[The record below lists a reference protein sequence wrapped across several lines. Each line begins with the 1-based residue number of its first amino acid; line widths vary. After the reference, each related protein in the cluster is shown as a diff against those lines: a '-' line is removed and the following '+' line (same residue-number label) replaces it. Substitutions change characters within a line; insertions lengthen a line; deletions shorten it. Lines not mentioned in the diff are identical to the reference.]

1 MQHLRSTLFAMTL
14 VAFAS
19 PALAVDV
26 ETSPDAPDLT
36 AVRAKLSAN
45 DYKGAAADL
54 DAMVDA
60 GVQHPDVYNLLGFSL
75 RHAGDTKT
83 ALTYYQKALDFDPNH
98 KGALEYEGE
107 LYVQVGQ
114 LDRAR
119 DNAAKLAKLCP
130 QGCEELDDL
139 QKAIK
144 QGAVTN

>member
-1 MQHLRSTLFAMTL
+1 MKHLRSMLLAAL
-14 VAFAS
+14 VAVAS

-36 AVRAKLSAN
+36 AVRAKLDAK
-45 DYKGAAADL
+45 DYKGAVVDL

-114 LDRAR
+114 FDKAR
-119 DNAAKLAKLCP
+119 DNAMKLAKLCP
-130 QGCEELDDL
+130 QGCEELEDL

-144 QGAVTN
+144 QGSVTE